1 MAIGD
6 LNKRFGWFWL
16 TVFVIVGFYIEL
28 SMGDPKYLGNWRREL
43 YRALHAHG
51 NLLAVVNL
59 IYAYYL
65 VDANLSDSLKSWG
78 SRLMVV
84 GAILIPI
91 GLFVMTL
98 ASDPQSIAPPVLTWL
113 GGVATIA
120 AVGIMAYGYR

>member
-59 IYAYYL
+59 IYAYY
-65 VDANLSDSLKSWG
+65 
-78 SRLMVV
+78 
-84 GAILIPI
+84 AILIPI